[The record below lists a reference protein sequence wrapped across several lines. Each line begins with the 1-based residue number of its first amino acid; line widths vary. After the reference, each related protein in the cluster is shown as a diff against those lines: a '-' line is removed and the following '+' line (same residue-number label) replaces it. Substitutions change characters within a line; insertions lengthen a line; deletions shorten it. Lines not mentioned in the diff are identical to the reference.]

1 MPINESRFVDITS
14 GVGAGQAIA
23 LRNLGALIVSD
34 NQLIPTG
41 EILSF
46 TSAPDVGDYFGTT
59 GEEYARAEFYFG
71 WVSKTITTPSKLNFW
86 FWNGDAATESLIF
99 GATAVYALSTFKSIT
114 TGDFTLTLGGY
125 TSHLTA
131 LNFTT
136 ATSLGAATTS
146 VVSILQTAIR
156 AVTLGGAA
164 WTGATVS
171 FDAVA
176 GRFNLVSGAYGADTV
191 AVTAGTTLDV
201 ATLLGWLTGAVLS
214 NGIAAQTVSDNLDSL
229 IEISNNFGSVAYQTD
244 AFYRATATGSFL
256 THGILSVSA
265 VTVGQLG
272 VGNILSGTSIP
283 DGTEITA
290 LGTGTGGTG
299 TYTVNTTSVF
309 TLGATSIT
317 AVQSV
322 TLTELLAAA
331 NWENSLTPNNQ
342 LMLSVA
348 VSPANAAAW
357 SAAFLDIGGVTLSL
371 QSPVTGEFPEMVPMM
386 IEGATD
392 YTAKNG
398 GSNYMFTQFNLTPS
412 VTTDAQA
419 DIYDPLR
426 VNYYG
431 TTETA
436 GQNLSFYQRG
446 VMMGLATNPAQQN
459 IYANETWFKDA
470 VAQALMTLLLTLPEI
485 PANTT
490 GVAYI
495 TNSIQSIITQALN
508 NGTISVGKTLTY
520 AQKAYIANVTGSS
533 TAWQQVQTSG
543 YWLNVQIVPYVTD
556 GITEYKGVYTLVYSK
571 GDTVN
576 LITGQDILI

>member
-1 MPINESRFVDITS
+1 M
-14 GVGAGQAIA
+14 
-23 LRNLGALIVSD
+23 
-34 NQLIPTG
+34 
-41 EILSF
+41 
-46 TSAPDVGDYFGTT
+46 
-59 GEEYARAEFYFG
+59 
-71 WVSKTITTPSKLNFW
+71 
-86 FWNGDAATESLIF
+86 
-99 GATAVYALSTFKSIT
+99 
-114 TGDFTLTLGGY
+114 
-125 TSHLTA
+125 
-131 LNFTT
+131 
-136 ATSLGAATTS
+136 
-146 VVSILQTAIR
+146 
-156 AVTLGGAA
+156 
-164 WTGATVS
+164 
-171 FDAVA
+171 
-176 GRFNLVSGAYGADTV
+176 
-191 AVTAGTTLDV
+191 
-201 ATLLGWLTGAVLS
+201 
-214 NGIAAQTVSDNLDSL
+214 
-229 IEISNNFGSVAYQTD
+229 
-244 AFYRATATGSFL
+244 
-256 THGILSVSA
+256 
-265 VTVGQLG
+265 
-272 VGNILSGTSIP
+272 
-283 DGTEITA
+283 
-290 LGTGTGGTG
+290 GTGTGGTG